1 MCRRIDRWAE
11 FGFEGEFR
19 GWVGGVGEIECES
32 DSCPTSVQTPKD
44 EEGEVRGDRCQA
56 VSENSQL
63 TYCAQIEL
71 MLSPLSSR
79 HRVKGKS

>member
-1 MCRRIDRWAE
+1 MGLRVSL
-11 FGFEGEFR
+11 EG
-19 GWVGGVGEIECES
+19 GVVGEIECES
-32 DSCPTSVQTPKD
+32 DSCPTSVQTSKD

-71 MLSPLSSR
+71 LLSALSSR
-79 HRVKGKS
+79 HTTKEKS

>member
-1 MCRRIDRWAE
+1 MGLRVSL
-11 FGFEGEFR
+11 EG
-19 GWVGGVGEIECES
+19 GVVGEIECES
-32 DSCPTSVQTPKD
+32 DSCPTSVQTSKD